1 MAAPNDTIKKLAR
14 NIKADP
20 DDSFSKFALALE
32 FLKQD
37 NLQRARILF
46 EDIHENDPEYTGVYY
61 HLAKLYE
68 RLGALKKAKEI
79 YQEGVE
85 IAARQGERQTEKELK
100 EALAQL
106 TIEIESQ
113 S

>member
-1 MAAPNDTIKKLAR
+1 MVALNDTIKKLAH
-14 NIKADP
+14 NIKANP

-46 EDIHENDPEYTGVYY
+46 EDIYKNDPEYTGVYY

-68 RLGALKKAKEI
+68 RLGELKKAKGI
-79 YQEGVE
+79 YQEGLEV
-85 IAARQGERQTEKELK
+85 AAKQREHRTEKELK
-100 EALAQL
+100 EALSQL
-106 TIEIESQ
+106 TIEIESR